1 LQLAEQQAC
10 HFYWKSPVVVERTV
24 ANQLLQPV
32 DQLKVIGMW
41 CATFNQLEDRE
52 VLNLLAT
59 GKPEAKR

>member
-1 LQLAEQQAC
+1 M
-10 HFYWKSPVVVERTV
+10 VVERTV